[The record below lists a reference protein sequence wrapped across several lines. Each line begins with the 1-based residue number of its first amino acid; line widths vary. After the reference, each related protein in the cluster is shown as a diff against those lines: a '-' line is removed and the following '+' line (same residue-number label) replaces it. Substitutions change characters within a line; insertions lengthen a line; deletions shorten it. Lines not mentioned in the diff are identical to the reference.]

1 MAVDVGNTQT
11 VLGLF
16 DGDEPRGRWRV
27 ATEAQRT
34 SDELA
39 VVCAG
44 LLGPERL
51 AARRRSSAMIVS
63 SVVPGLTRSYRNLA
77 RRRAR
82 IPFYVVDASMQ
93 TGLKNRYDD
102 PTAVGADRIVNAVA
116 AGHYYG
122 FPAIVVD
129 IGTATTVEAVDGEAN
144 YLGGA
149 IMTGLYVAL
158 DALVAR
164 TAKLPSVD
172 LEEKAPNAIATN
184 TPDSIRAASSTV
196 TPAPWTRLCGAR
208 AKSSASQG
216 VHVIATGGPADVIV
230 RHCSEIETFD
240 PDLTLKGLRVLYEM
254 NAGAL
259 SAHVPQAACQH
270 APAAR
275 RRVSTTAH
283 LLDTGKLPSLRDAC

>member
-16 DGDEPRGRWRV
+16 EGEEIQGKWRL

-39 VVCAG
+39 VLFAG
-44 LLGPERL
+44 LLALNGLEL
-51 AARRRSSAMIVS
+51 GEASAMIVS
-63 SVVPGLTRSYRNLA
+63 SVVPGLTRSYRHLA
-77 RRRAR
+77 EDVLEV
-82 IPFYVVDASMQ
+82 PFYLVGQHME

-102 PTAVGADRIVNAVA
+102 PSAVGADRIVNAVA

-122 FPAIVVD
+122 YPAIIVD
-129 IGTATTVEAVDGEAN
+129 IGTATTVEAVDGEGC

-149 IMTGLYVAL
+149 ILTGLYVAL

-172 LEEKAPNAIATN
+172 LEEEPPNAIATN
-184 TPDSIRAASSTV
+184 TPDSIRSGFVYGYA
-196 TPAPWTRLCGAR
+196 GAIDALVR
-208 AKSSASQG
+208 RSREELGEDA
-216 VHVIATGGPADVIV
+216 VRVVATGGPAGVIV
-230 RHCSEIETFD
+230 RHCREIEEFD

-254 NAGAL
+254 N
-259 SAHVPQAACQH
+259 
-270 APAAR
+270 R
-275 RRVSTTAH
+275 
-283 LLDTGKLPSLRDAC
+283 